1 MMYSIPIKP
10 AKTEI
15 VIKKSRFIA
24 CADQIVSREA
34 AMEWL
39 GALKKEHPDARHH
52 CWAYLIGHPNC
63 ASNVGMGDDGE
74 PSGTAGKP
82 ILNVLNHRGVGD
94 VMVVVVRYFGGI
106 KLGTGGLTRAY
117 SQATTAVMDVLLTE
131 QQVEKVCIQVTCLF
145 ALESFVRHWVEKL
158 GGQVL
163 ERIYGAGV
171 EMKLSIPVTERPALT
186 EKLGSRG
193 SLIKSL

>member
-1 MMYSIPIKP
+1 MYSIPIKP

-39 GALKKEHPDARHH
+39 DALKKEHPDARHH

-63 ASNVGMGDDGE
+63 ASNAGMGDDGE

-131 QQVEKVCIQVTCLF
+131 QQVEKVCVQVTCLF

-171 EMKLSIPVTERPALT
+171 EMKLFIPVTERSALT

-193 SLIKSL
+193 ALIKSL

>member
-1 MMYSIPIKP
+1 MYSIPIKP

-39 GALKKEHPDARHH
+39 DALKKEHPDARHH

-63 ASNVGMGDDGE
+63 ASNAGMGDDGE

-131 QQVEKVCIQVTCLF
+131 QQVEKVCVQVTCLF

-171 EMKLSIPVTERPALT
+171 EMKLSIPVTERSALT

-193 SLIKSL
+193 ALIKSL